1 MAAKTEAMAAG
12 NFLPVIEDQESAAAS
27 RGRTTACRRTE
38 ECLHTPR
45 ETEVEAE
52 VEAEVVVVEEQR
64 KESAAASEE
73 CLHTL
78 RETEVEAKVEA
89 EVVVMEEQRKDET
102 EVQVE
107 ADVPT
112 AMQEVVVDAV
122 EVANASA
129 ESIVDT
135 TSSSTADVPTTSSTT
150 ASSTAQA
157 ADKEKEKSVWC
168 YLKWEEVN
176 QGTLFIV
183 WSRKDDATDALAV
196 FEPSKPVPAFKF
208 KNNGG
213 KSELLREAAGG
224 GGPYTKRYY
233 QGLCTFVKQARQ
245 LDAKLMLLSETIP
258 AQVVM
263 NRDDHSVQRLA
274 CQQWYSVGCTA
285 HPAPLAV
292 AAIHPSKT
300 DFEVQNM
307 EIAQFVDKGHVIGAS
322 LLLE

>member
-1 MAAKTEAMAAG
+1 M
-12 NFLPVIEDQESAAAS
+12 
-27 RGRTTACRRTE
+27 
-38 ECLHTPR
+38 
-45 ETEVEAE
+45 EAE

-64 KESAAASEE
+64 KN
-73 CLHTL
+73 
-78 RETEVEAKVEA
+78 
-89 EVVVMEEQRKDET
+89 ET

-122 EVANASA
+122 EVANGSA
-129 ESIVDT
+129 KSIVDT
-135 TSSSTADVPTTSSTT
+135 TSR
-150 ASSTAQA
+150 
-157 ADKEKEKSVWC
+157 C
-168 YLKWEEVN
+168 YLKWEEAN
-176 QGTLFIV
+176 QGTLFVV
-183 WSRKDDATDALAV
+183 WSRTDDATDALAV

-224 GGPYTKRYY
+224 GGPHTKRYY

-245 LDAKLMLLSETIP
+245 LDAKLMLLSESIP

-274 CQQWYSVGCTA
+274 CQQWHSVGCTA

-292 AAIHPSKT
+292 AAIHPIKT
-300 DFEVQNM
+300 DFEVQSM
-307 EIAQFVDKGHVIGAS
+307 EIAQFVDKGHVLGAS
-322 LLLE
+322 LLLK